1 MAQHLYSWR
10 DINDFINA
18 RIERGYEAVQ
28 LNEGTL
34 GIGDWVLI
42 APDETK
48 WNYIIREVYLN
59 EWSSAQTLRKCRKLS
74 KAIEKEIQAAYD
86 RLNEEET
93 A

>member
-18 RIERGYEAVQ
+18 RIERVYEAVQ
-28 LNEGTL
+28 LNEGVL

-48 WNYIIREVYLN
+48 WNFIIREVYLN
-59 EWSSAQTLRKCRKLS
+59 EWSSAQKMTRCRKLS
-74 KAIEKEIQAAYD
+74 KAIQKEIQAAYD
-86 RLNEEET
+86 RLDEEENV
-93 A
+93 

>member
-10 DINDFINA
+10 DMNDFINA

-42 APDETK
+42 APDENK

-59 EWSSAQTLRKCRKLS
+59 MYSSAQTLRRCRKLS
-74 KAIEKEIQAAYD
+74 KAIQKEIQAAYD
-86 RLNEEET
+86 RLDEEET

>member
-1 MAQHLYSWR
+1 ME
-10 DINDFINA
+10 DFISS
-18 RIERGYEAVQ
+18 RIERGYEAIQ
-28 LNEGTL
+28 LNEGNL

-59 EWSSAQTLRKCRKLS
+59 MYSSAQTMRRCKQLS
-74 KAIEKEIQAAYD
+74 KNILKEIAEAYERFD
-86 RLNEEET
+86 KEET